1 MLLLVIS
8 KYHIQVL
15 AKYFV
20 LCIKKPICC
29 IPVYVLYFIV
39 QDDDHACKF
48 FQWLDTNVC
57 CTRGAATTPIVI
69 AKFKQL
75 EYVVEVA
82 NEKLKQAHTLTDAAF
97 ERERVAKRMVERAN
111 AARMISEEK
120 AKKLTIALVVS

>member
-75 EYVVEVA
+75 EHVVEIA
-82 NEKLKQAHTLTDAAF
+82 NEELKQAHTLTDATF
-97 ERERVAKRMVERAN
+97 ERERVAKRMVERAK
-111 AARMISEEK
+111 AARMIFEKK